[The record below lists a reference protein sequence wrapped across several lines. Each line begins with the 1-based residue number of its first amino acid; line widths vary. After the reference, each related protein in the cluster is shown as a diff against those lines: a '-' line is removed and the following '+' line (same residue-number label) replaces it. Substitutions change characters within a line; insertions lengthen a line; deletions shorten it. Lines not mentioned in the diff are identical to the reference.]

1 MSRRQPAR
9 TTASKSP
16 TFFRRHILA
25 ALSTGPCL
33 LAACSR
39 QDGQSEGASVSAGG
53 GAAAGRP
60 PIAIGAVVST
70 TGAGG
75 TAGQYQ
81 AQAYQLWEAQVNARG
96 GLLGRPVKLVL
107 YDDGSDPVAAARQ
120 YQQLIDQ
127 DKVDLV
133 LGPYA
138 NSATQ
143 AASTVTEKA
152 HYPMLAAGGN
162 ASDIWKRNYRY
173 LFGVFPPVERYF
185 DGVIDLAVQQGYRT
199 LALLAENTIFPQ
211 QTAAAAAAYAKA
223 KGLQLVYQEKY
234 PTGAGDLSAPLRKI
248 KELGPDV
255 LLGASYQPDS
265 ILITRQAKELGLSPR
280 LLAFSVGA
288 QAEDFE
294 QALGA
299 DAAYVCAPSIWE
311 PPLGTP
317 GSQEFVEA
325 FQKRWGREPDFHAA
339 TGYAAA
345 QILEAAVKQART
357 VDRDRLR
364 DTLAA
369 LETATILPGRYK
381 VDESGLQIGGFTIVL
396 QWQGGKKAI
405 IWPESLASGK
415 AKLPMPDWNAR

>member
-1 MSRRQPAR
+1 MASSGEETGRR
-9 TTASKSP
+9 
-16 TFFRRHILA
+16 
-25 ALSTGPCL
+25 
-33 LAACSR
+33 
-39 QDGQSEGASVSAGG
+39 
-53 GAAAGRP
+53 

-70 TGAGG
+70 TGAGSR
-75 TAGQYQ
+75 AGAEQ

-96 GLLGRPVKLVL
+96 GLLDRPVKLVL
-107 YDDGSDPVAAARQ
+107 YDDASDPVAAARQ

-133 LGPYA
+133 LGPSA

-162 ASDIWKRNYRY
+162 ASDLWKRNYRY
-173 LFGVFPPVERYF
+173 LFGVFLPVERYF
-185 DGVIDLAVQQGYRT
+185 DGVVDLAVQQGYKT
-199 LALLAENTIFPQ
+199 LALLAEDTIFPQ
-211 QTAAAAAAYAKA
+211 QTAGAAAAYAKA
-223 KGLQLVYQEKY
+223 KGMQLVYQEKY

-248 KELGPDV
+248 KELSPDV

-265 ILITRQAKELGLSPR
+265 ILITRQTKELGLSPR

-288 QAEDFE
+288 QMDEFE

-311 PPLGTP
+311 PALGTP
-317 GSQEFVEA
+317 GNQEFVKA
-325 FQKRWGREPDFHAA
+325 FQQRWGREPDFHAA

-345 QILEAAVKQART
+345 QILEAAVKKARAL
-357 VDRDRLR
+357 DRDRLR
-364 DTLAA
+364 DALAT
-369 LETATILPGRYK
+369 LETTTILPGRYK
-381 VDESGLQIGGFTIVL
+381 VDESGLQMGGQAIVV
-396 QWQGGKKAI
+396 QWQEGRKAI
-405 IWPESLASGK
+405 IWPASLATSK